1 MLYLKGDNM
10 SKSSSINQ
18 PLPAG
23 KTLWIKKPLSIFT
36 ANKEDADNGI
46 VIRAGII
53 IELVAKGAE
62 PVTDIDQVFDASRH
76 VVIPG
81 LVNTHHHLYQTLT
94 RAFPPAL
101 NKRLFPWL
109 QTLYPVWAKLQPDML
124 HAATELGLAEL
135 MLSGCTTVAD
145 HHYLFPQALTEAI
158 DIQVSAASQI
168 GNRVMLTRG
177 SMSLGQDDGG
187 LPPQSTVQTDAAILD
202 DCQRVITQFHQTG
215 PGAMVQL
222 ALAPCSPFSVTT
234 DLMKETAK
242 LARANSVRLH
252 THLAETED
260 ENNFCLQTFGL
271 RPVDYLES
279 VGWLANDVWLA
290 HGIHFND
297 EEIQRLGKAKVGI
310 AHCPSS
316 NMVLAS
322 GICRTKELQAAGA
335 YVGLGVD
342 GSASNDGSNM
352 IQEVRQALLINRLRY
367 QADEVTHQDALYWA
381 TKGSANV
388 LGRDD
393 IGELAVGKQADIALF
408 NLDEPRFS
416 GSHDPLAAL
425 ILCGAHSADYVMVA
439 GQWKVE
445 QGKLIASDIDEIQ
458 IRHRASALSL
468 VNS

>member
-1 MLYLKGDNM
+1 MP
-10 SKSSSINQ
+10 KSLSENLTS
-18 PLPAG
+18 LA
-23 KTLWIKKPLSIFT
+23 TESLWIKKPLSVFT
-36 ANKEDADNGI
+36 ANQEDAGNGI
-46 VIRAGII
+46 VIRDGII
-53 IELVAKGAE
+53 IELVASGTA
-62 PVTDIDQVFDASRH
+62 PHTPIDHEFDASRH
-76 VVIPG
+76 VLIPG

-158 DIQVSAASQI
+158 DIQVSAAGKI

-187 LPPQSTVQTDAAILD
+187 LPPQSTVQSDATILD

-242 LARANSVRLH
+242 LARNNSVRLH

-279 VGWLANDVWLA
+279 VGWLSSDVWLA

-297 EEIQRLGKAKVGI
+297 EEIQRLGRANVGI

-316 NMVLAS
+316 NMILAS
-322 GICRTKELQAAGA
+322 GICRTEELQAAGA
-335 YVGLGVD
+335 HVGLGVD

-367 QADEVTHQDALYWA
+367 QADEVTHEDALYWA
-381 TKGSANV
+381 TKGSAQV

-393 IGELAVGKQADIALF
+393 IGELAIGKQADIAF
-408 NLDEPRFS
+408 FSLDEPRFS

-425 ILCGAHSADYVMVA
+425 ILCGAHTADYVMVA
-439 GQWKVE
+439 GQWKVK
-445 QGKLIASDIDEIQ
+445 QGHLVENDIAEIQ
-458 IRHRASALSL
+458 KRHHSSAQSL
-468 VNS
+468 VKDVR

>member
-1 MLYLKGDNM
+1 MFNSASNTASTEKN
-10 SKSSSINQ
+10 
-18 PLPAG
+18 
-23 KTLWIKKPLSIFT
+23 LWIKNPLSVFT
-36 ANKEDADNGI
+36 ANQQNAGNGI
-46 VIRAGII
+46 VISNGLIT
-53 IELVAKGAE
+53 ELVADGCE
-62 PVTDIDQVFDASRH
+62 PKTPIDQVFDASRH
-76 VVIPG
+76 VLLPG

-158 DIQVSAASQI
+158 DIQVSAAGKI

-202 DCQRVITQFHQTG
+202 DCQRVISQFHQTG

-234 DLMKETAK
+234 ELMKETAK
-242 LARANSVRLH
+242 LARANNVRLH

-260 ENNFCLQTFGL
+260 ENSFCLKTFGL
-271 RPVDYLES
+271 RPLDYLES
-279 VGWLANDVWLA
+279 VDWLANDVWLA

-297 EEIQRLGKAKVGI
+297 EEIQRLGKAKTGI

-335 YVGLGVD
+335 HVGLGVD

-381 TKGSANV
+381 TKGSAQV
-388 LGRDD
+388 LGRND
-393 IGELAVGKQADIALF
+393 IGELAIGKQADIALF

-439 GQWKVE
+439 GKWKVKL
-445 QGKLIASDIDEIQ
+445 GKLLNSDIDEIQ
-458 IRHRASALSL
+458 ARHKASAAKL
-468 VNS
+468 VL

>member
-1 MLYLKGDNM
+1 M
-10 SKSSSINQ
+10 SS
-18 PLPAG
+18 
-23 KTLWIKKPLSIFT
+23 LWIKKPLSVFT
-36 ANKEDADNGI
+36 ANQQDADNGI
-46 VIRAGII
+46 VIRDGII
-53 IELVAKGAE
+53 VELVANDAVPK
-62 PVTDIDQVFDASRH
+62 THIDAKFDASRH
-76 VVIPG
+76 VLLPG

-158 DIQVSAASQI
+158 DIQVSAAGKI

-177 SMSLGQDDGG
+177 SMSLGQEDGG
-187 LPPQSTVQTDAAILD
+187 LPPQSTVQTDAEILD
-202 DCQRVITQFHQTG
+202 DCQRVINQFHQAG
-215 PGAMVQL
+215 EGSMVQL

-234 DLMKETAK
+234 ELMKETAK
-242 LARANSVRLH
+242 LARANNVRLH
-252 THLAETED
+252 THLAETKD

-271 RPVDYLES
+271 RPLDYLES
-279 VGWLANDVWLA
+279 VDWLSNDVWLA

-297 EEIQRLGKAKVGI
+297 EEILRLGKAKTGI

-316 NMVLAS
+316 NMILAS

-335 YVGLGVD
+335 HIGIAVD

-367 QADEVTHQDALYWA
+367 QADEVTHHDALYWA
-381 TKGSANV
+381 TKGSAQV

-408 NLDEPRFS
+408 NLDEARFS

-445 QGKLIASDIDEIQ
+445 RGKLLNTNIEEIQ
-458 IRHRASALSL
+458 KRHQQSAIKL
-468 VNS
+468 VL

>member
-1 MLYLKGDNM
+1 M
-10 SKSSSINQ
+10 SNSASNTASTENN
-18 PLPAG
+18 
-23 KTLWIKKPLSIFT
+23 LWIKNPLSVFT
-36 ANKEDADNGI
+36 ANQKDASNGI
-46 VIRAGII
+46 VISNGII
-53 IELVAKGAE
+53 IELVPTGSE
-62 PVTDIDQVFDASRH
+62 PKTLIDQVFDASRH
-76 VVIPG
+76 VLLPG

-158 DIQVSAASQI
+158 DIQVSAAGKI

-202 DCQRVITQFHQTG
+202 DCQRVIKQFHQSG

-260 ENNFCLQTFGL
+260 ENSFCLQTFGL
-271 RPVDYLES
+271 RPLDYLES
-279 VGWLANDVWLA
+279 VDWLADDVWLA

-297 EEIQRLGKAKVGI
+297 EEIQRLGKAKTGI

-316 NMVLAS
+316 NMILAS

-335 YVGLGVD
+335 HVGLGVD

-381 TKGSANV
+381 TKGSAKV

-393 IGELAVGKQADIALF
+393 IGELAIGKQADIAMF

-425 ILCGAHSADYVMVA
+425 ILCGAHNADYVMVA
-439 GQWKVE
+439 GQWKVK
-445 QGKLIASDIDEIQ
+445 QGKLLNSDIDEIQ
-458 IRHRASALSL
+458 IRHKESAAKL
-468 VNS
+468 VL

>member
-1 MLYLKGDNM
+1 ML
-10 SKSSSINQ
+10 SSSINNTSTEQ
-18 PLPAG
+18 S
-23 KTLWIKKPLSIFT
+23 LWIKNPLSVFT
-36 ANKEDADNGI
+36 ANQQDASNGI
-46 VIRAGII
+46 VIRNGVIV
-53 IELVAKGAE
+53 ELVAQDAK
-62 PVTDIDQVFDASRH
+62 PQSVIDQVFDASRH
-76 VVIPG
+76 VLLPG

-158 DIQVSAASQI
+158 DIQVSAVEKI

-187 LPPQSTVQTDAAILD
+187 LPPQSTVQTDAEILD
-202 DCQRVITQFHQTG
+202 DCQRVIRQFHQAG
-215 PGAMVQL
+215 EGAMVQL

-234 DLMKETAK
+234 ELMKETAN

-260 ENNFCLQTFGL
+260 ENDFCLQTFGL
-271 RPVDYLES
+271 RPLDYLES
-279 VGWLANDVWLA
+279 VDWLAGDVWLA

-297 EEIQRLGKAKVGI
+297 EEIQRLGKAQTGI

-322 GICRTKELQAAGA
+322 GICRTKELQKAGA
-335 YVGLGVD
+335 HVGLGVD

-381 TKGSANV
+381 TKGSAQV
-388 LGRDD
+388 LGRND
-393 IGELAVGKQADIALF
+393 IGELAIGKQADIALF
-408 NLDEPRFS
+408 NLDAPRFS

-425 ILCGAHSADYVMVA
+425 ILCGAHTADYVMVA

-445 QGKLIASDIDEIQ
+445 QGKLLKSDIDEIQ
-458 IRHRASALSL
+458 IRHRESAAKL
-468 VNS
+468 VL

>member
-1 MLYLKGDNM
+1 M
-10 SKSSSINQ
+10 SNSACKNASTEKN
-18 PLPAG
+18 
-23 KTLWIKKPLSIFT
+23 LWIKKPLSVFT
-36 ANKEDADNGI
+36 ANQQNADNGI
-46 VIRAGII
+46 VISNGII
-53 IELVAKGAE
+53 IELVADGCE
-62 PVTDIDQVFDASRH
+62 PKTPIDQVFDASRH
-76 VVIPG
+76 VLLPG

-145 HHYLFPQALTEAI
+145 HHYLFPTALTEAI
-158 DIQVSAASQI
+158 DIQVSAASKI

-202 DCQRVITQFHQTG
+202 DCQRVISQFHQTG

-234 DLMKETAK
+234 ELMKETAK
-242 LARANSVRLH
+242 LARTNSVRLH

-260 ENNFCLQTFGL
+260 ENSFCLKTFGL
-271 RPVDYLES
+271 RPLDYLES
-279 VGWLANDVWLA
+279 VDWLADDVWLA

-297 EEIQRLGKAKVGI
+297 EEIQRLGKAKTGI

-322 GICRTKELQAAGA
+322 GICRTKELQVAGA
-335 YVGLGVD
+335 HVGLGVD
-342 GSASNDGSNM
+342 GSASNDGSNI

-381 TKGSANV
+381 TKGSAQV

-425 ILCGAHSADYVMVA
+425 ILCGAHSTDYVMVA
-439 GQWKVE
+439 GQWKVK
-445 QGKLIASDIDEIQ
+445 QGKLINSDMDEIQ
-458 IRHRASALSL
+458 VRHKESAAKL
-468 VNS
+468 VS

>member
-1 MLYLKGDNM
+1 MPN
-10 SKSSSINQ
+10 SSLQIPST
-18 PLPAG
+18 AAS
-23 KTLWIKKPLSIFT
+23 LWIKKPLSIFT
-36 ANKEDADNGI
+36 ANQQDAGNGI
-46 VIRAGII
+46 VIRDGII
-53 IELVAKGAE
+53 IELVPSGSN
-62 PVTDIDQVFDASRH
+62 PISPIDQEFDASRH
-76 VVIPG
+76 VLIPG

-109 QTLYPVWAKLQPDML
+109 QTLYPVWANLQPDML

-158 DIQVSAASQI
+158 DIQVSAAKKI

-187 LPPQSTVQTDAAILD
+187 LPPQSTVQSDATILD
-202 DCQRVITQFHQTG
+202 DCQRVFNQFHQTG
-215 PGAMVQL
+215 QGAMVQIS
-222 ALAPCSPFSVTT
+222 LAPCSPFSVTT
-234 DLMKETAK
+234 ELMKETAN
-242 LARANSVRLH
+242 LARHNGVRLH

-297 EEIQRLGKAKVGI
+297 EEIKRLGKAAIGI

-335 YVGLGVD
+335 HVGIGVD

-367 QADEVTHQDALYWA
+367 QADEVTHEDALFWA
-381 TKGSANV
+381 TKGSARV
-388 LGRDD
+388 LGRSD

-408 NLDEPRFS
+408 DLDEPRFS

-425 ILCGAHSADYVMVA
+425 VLCGAHTADYVMVA
-439 GQWKVE
+439 GTWTVE
-445 QGKLIASDIDEIQ
+445 QGKLQANNIDEIQ
-458 IRHRASALSL
+458 ARHRESAANL
-468 VNS
+468 VL

>member
-1 MLYLKGDNM
+1 M
-10 SKSSSINQ
+10 SS
-18 PLPAG
+18 
-23 KTLWIKKPLSIFT
+23 LWIKKPLSVFT
-36 ANKEDADNGI
+36 ANQQDAGNGI
-46 VIRAGII
+46 VIRDGII
-53 IELVAKGAE
+53 VELVAKDAK
-62 PVTDIDQVFDASRH
+62 PQTDIDAEFDASRH
-76 VVIPG
+76 VLLPG

-109 QTLYPVWAKLQPDML
+109 ETLYPVWAKLQPNML

-158 DIQVSAASQI
+158 DIQVSAAGKI

-187 LPPQSTVQTDAAILD
+187 LPPQSTVQTDAEILD
-202 DCQRVITQFHQTG
+202 DCQRVINQFHQAG
-215 PGAMVQL
+215 EGSMVQL

-234 DLMKETAK
+234 ELMKETAK

-260 ENNFCLQTFGL
+260 ENNFCLQNFGL
-271 RPVDYLES
+271 RPLDYLES
-279 VGWLANDVWLA
+279 VDWLANDVWLA

-297 EEIQRLGKAKVGI
+297 EEILRLGKAKTGI

-322 GICRTKELQAAGA
+322 GICRTKELQVAGA
-335 YVGLGVD
+335 HVGLGVD

-367 QADEVTHQDALYWA
+367 QADEVSHLDALYWA
-381 TKGSANV
+381 TKGSAQV
-388 LGRDD
+388 LGRND
-393 IGELAVGKQADIALF
+393 IGELALGKQADIALF

-445 QGKLIASDIDEIQ
+445 GGKLLNTDIDEIQ
-458 IRHRASALSL
+458 IRHRESAIKLAI
-468 VNS
+468 

>member
-1 MLYLKGDNM
+1 M
-10 SKSSSINQ
+10 SNSASNTASTENN
-18 PLPAG
+18 
-23 KTLWIKKPLSIFT
+23 LWIKKPLSVFT
-36 ANKEDADNGI
+36 ANQQDASNGI
-46 VIRAGII
+46 VISNGII
-53 IELVAKGAE
+53 IELVPAGSE
-62 PVTDIDQVFDASRH
+62 PKTPIDQVFDASRH
-76 VVIPG
+76 VLLPG

-158 DIQVSAASQI
+158 DIQVSAAGKI

-202 DCQRVITQFHQTG
+202 DCQRVIKQFHQSG

-260 ENNFCLQTFGL
+260 ENSFCLQTFGL
-271 RPVDYLES
+271 RPLDYLES
-279 VGWLANDVWLA
+279 VDWLADDVWLA

-297 EEIQRLGKAKVGI
+297 EEIQRLGKAKTGI

-316 NMVLAS
+316 NMILAS

-335 YVGLGVD
+335 HVGLGVD

-381 TKGSANV
+381 TKGSAKV

-393 IGELAVGKQADIALF
+393 IGELAIGKQADIAMF

-439 GQWKVE
+439 GQWKVK
-445 QGKLIASDIDEIQ
+445 QGKLLNSDIDEIQ
-458 IRHRASALSL
+458 IRHKESAAKL
-468 VNS
+468 VL